1 MGKALKKR
9 QKWRNLDISPAPIIH
24 TSREEKEEEGSRETS
39 PPFLKIISK
48 NLDVLITKEG
58 ASVAGDDV
66 SSPPPPPAMT
76 ALPPSSSGPCAAS
89 ASDRVKFFYRSDRI
103 PVFDPAN
110 CTVVG
115 TAGSGLDPVSTAMFV
130 GDPLRYAA
138 PPHQSSGPYVR
149 AATFAAQNSHF
160 VQPPPPSS
168 PLSAYETSPA
178 ITVHTA
184 AGSEQLPRQ
193 SLSSMSSSK

>member
-24 TSREEKEEEGSRETS
+24 TSREEKEEEGNRETAQ
-39 PPFLKIISK
+39 PFLKIISK

-58 ASVAGDDV
+58 ASAAGDDI
-66 SSPPPPPAMT
+66 SSPPAMT
-76 ALPPSSSGPCAAS
+76 ALPPPSGPGAAS

-115 TAGSGLDPVSTAMFV
+115 TAGSSGLDPVSTAMFV
-130 GDPLRYAA
+130 GDPLRYA
-138 PPHQSSGPYVR
+138 PHQSSGPHVR
-149 AATFAAQNSHF
+149 AAATFAAQNSHF
-160 VQPPPPSS
+160 VQPPPQS

-178 ITVHTA
+178 ITVPTT

>member
-9 QKWRNLDISPAPIIH
+9 QKWRNLDINPAPIIH
-24 TSREEKEEEGSRETS
+24 SSREEREEEGNRETAQ
-39 PPFLKIISK
+39 PFLKIISK

-58 ASVAGDDV
+58 ASAAAGDDV
-66 SSPPPPPAMT
+66 SSPPPPAMT
-76 ALPPSSSGPCAAS
+76 ALPPPSGPGAAS

-115 TAGSGLDPVSTAMFV
+115 ATGSALDPVSTAMFV
-130 GDPLRYAA
+130 GDPLRYYA
-138 PPHQSSGPYVR
+138 PHQSSGPHVR
-149 AATFAAQNSHF
+149 AAATFAAQNSHF